1 MRKTGNHPIRC
12 LFLRHWLCGGL
23 GLVLSVLL
31 LVITGCGDTDT
42 HTQEVVV
49 FTALDRVY
57 SEPILKRFEEQ
68 TGIKVLVKYDAEASK
83 TTGLINQII
92 ARKDDPECDVLWNN
106 ELVQTQHLAGVGLL
120 EPYESPSAARFD
132 AAFKDLKHRWTGF
145 AGRARVFIYNTERVS
160 PDDIPASLADMAD
173 PKWRDQIAIA
183 LPFFGTT
190 FTHMSVLRQAWGDE
204 RLEQW
209 LADVK
214 ANGVAIAPGNGPVR
228 DLVASGERAFGL
240 TDTDDAHG
248 AMLDGKPVAI
258 SVPDARDGVVLIPN
272 SVAMIAGCKHPEQAK
287 RLIDYLLSAEVEIA
301 LAEARSAQIP
311 LGNDLADYS
320 TPWDGQVD
328 RRALPFD
335 LEAAADDR
343 QETVDL
349 LKRVGFDQ

>member
-1 MRKTGNHPIRC
+1 MRKHVEYHLYC
-12 LFLRHWLCGGL
+12 LSRSPRLCRGFRAAL
-23 GLVLSVLL
+23 LCVLFAL
-31 LVITGCGDTDT
+31 TGCGPDNADDNV
-42 HTQEVVV
+42 VVV

-57 SEPILKRFEEQ
+57 SEPILKQFEEQ
-68 TGIKVLVKYDAEASK
+68 TGIRVLAKYDAEASK

-106 ELVQTQHLAGVGLL
+106 ELVQTQHLAGLGLL

-132 AAFKDLKHRWTGF
+132 PAFKDPQHRWTGF
-145 AGRARVFIYNTERVS
+145 AARARVFIYNTDMVS
-160 PDDIPASLADMAD
+160 SEDVPTSLADMAD
-173 PKWRDQIAIA
+173 PKWRGRSAIA

-190 FTHMSVLRQAWGDE
+190 FTHVSVLRQAWGDQH
-204 RLEQW
+204 LEQW
-209 LADVK
+209 LTDIK

-228 DLVASGERAFGL
+228 DLVAAGERAFGL

-248 AMLDGKPVAI
+248 AMLDGKPVAVV
-258 SVPDARDGVVLIPN
+258 VPDADQGAVLIPN
-272 SVAMIAGCKHPEQAK
+272 SVAMIAGCRHPEQAR

-311 LGNDLADYS
+311 LGNDLADHP
-320 TPWDGQVD
+320 TPWDGLID

-335 LEAAADDR
+335 LDAAAADR
-343 QETVDL
+343 QGTVDL

>member
-1 MRKTGNHPIRC
+1 MRKQDNHSLWHLPLGHLLRRGGRAALC
-12 LFLRHWLCGGL
+12 CALF
-23 GLVLSVLL
+23 
-31 LVITGCGDTDT
+31 VITGCGEADTNNNV
-42 HTQEVVV
+42 VVV

-68 TGIKVLVKYDAEASK
+68 TGIKVLAKYDAEASK

-106 ELVQTQHLAGVGLL
+106 ELVQTQHLAGLGLL
-120 EPYESPSAARFD
+120 QPYESPSAARFD
-132 AAFKDLKHRWTGF
+132 PAFKDPEHRWTGF
-145 AGRARVFIYNTERVS
+145 AARARVFIYNTDLIS
-160 PDDIPASLADMAD
+160 PEDVPASLTDMMD
-173 PKWRDQIAIA
+173 PKWRGQSAIA

-190 FTHMSVLRQAWGDE
+190 FTHMSVLRQVWGDE

-209 LADVK
+209 LTGMK
-214 ANGVAIAPGNGPVR
+214 ANGVAIAAGNGPVR

-248 AMLDGKPVAI
+248 AMLDGKPVAVA
-258 SVPDARDGVVLIPN
+258 VPDAAGGTVLIPN
-272 SVAMIAGCKHPEQAK
+272 SVAMIAGCKHPDQAK
-287 RLIDYLLSAEVEIA
+287 RLIDFLLSAEVETA

-311 LGNDLADYS
+311 LGRDLAGHP
-320 TPWDGQVD
+320 TPWDGLID

-335 LEAAADDR
+335 LDAAAADR
-343 QETVDL
+343 QGTVDL